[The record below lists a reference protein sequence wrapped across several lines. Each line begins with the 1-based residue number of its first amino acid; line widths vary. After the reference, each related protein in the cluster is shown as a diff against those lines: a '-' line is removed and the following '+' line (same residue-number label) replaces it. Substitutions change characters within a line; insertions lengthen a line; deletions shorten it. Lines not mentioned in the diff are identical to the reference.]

1 MQADKSV
8 HCNELQRVKR
18 QKILHGRC

>member
-18 QKILHGRC
+18 QKILHVRC